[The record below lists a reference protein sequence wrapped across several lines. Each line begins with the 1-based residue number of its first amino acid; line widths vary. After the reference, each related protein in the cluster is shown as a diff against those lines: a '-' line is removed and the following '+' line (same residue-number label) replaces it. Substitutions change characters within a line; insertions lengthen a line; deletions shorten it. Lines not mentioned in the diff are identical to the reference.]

1 MKTTAPTAQRGPL
14 QRVSGL
20 GVDVYDHRQRC
31 NSEKHPRVSQL
42 FDARSHDP
50 SSCSSW
56 SQTNYMVRICLDPP
70 RQPAS
75 ASQGRVDGPCQAVDC
90 GLEAFRPRRSCDRAD
105 GSGMSRDTNPDDPEA
120 KSSITGRAPT
130 NIWPVGVHLEMAEQT
145 QRTCA
150 ASSDA
155 RSRPRSTLYYPTAH
169 PGVSV
174 ATPDRPTGLH
184 LIRIIQG
191 SILGLLG
198 GPARRRDDVGSRP
211 TAAGGLA
218 MHRP

>member
-1 MKTTAPTAQRGPL
+1 MAFVGR
-14 QRVSGL
+14 
-20 GVDVYDHRQRC
+20 
-31 NSEKHPRVSQL
+31 NS
-42 FDARSHDP
+42 A
-50 SSCSSW
+50 
-56 SQTNYMVRICLDPP
+56 Y
-70 RQPAS
+70 QP
-75 ASQGRVDGPCQAVDC
+75 GG
-90 GLEAFRPRRSCDRAD
+90 PRRSGDRAD
-105 GSGMSRDTNPDDPEA
+105 GSGMSRDTNLDDPEA

-130 NIWPVGVHLEMAEQT
+130 DICTVGVHLEMAEQT

-198 GPARRRDDVGSRP
+198 GPARRRDDVGSQP

-218 MHRP
+218 MYRTYSAQPGVAQNSS

>member
-1 MKTTAPTAQRGPL
+1 MTLGSDVTVKNTP
-14 QRVSGL
+14 VSANFSTLGAMIHHPALHGL
-20 GVDVYDHRQRC
+20 KRITWSEFARNHLASRPRPPKGRSMARAKQWIAVAKPSGRASPSAVAFVGR
-31 NSEKHPRVSQL
+31 NS
-42 FDARSHDP
+42 A
-50 SSCSSW
+50 
-56 SQTNYMVRICLDPP
+56 Y
-70 RQPAS
+70 QP
-75 ASQGRVDGPCQAVDC
+75 GG
-90 GLEAFRPRRSCDRAD
+90 PRRSGDRAD
-105 GSGMSRDTNPDDPEA
+105 GSGMSRVGILDDPEA

-198 GPARRRDDVGSRP
+198 VPARRRDDVGSQP
-211 TAAGGLA
+211 TAAGGLT
-218 MHRP
+218 MYRP

>member
-1 MKTTAPTAQRGPL
+1 MVSNELHGPNL
-14 QRVSGL
+14 LGFTSPAGL
-20 GVDVYDHRQRC
+20 GL
-31 NSEKHPRVSQL
+31 PRAGRWPVPSRGWR
-42 FDARSHDP
+42 ARSLPAEPDGA
-50 SSCSSW
+50 
-56 SQTNYMVRICLDPP
+56 Y
-70 RQPAS
+70 QP
-75 ASQGRVDGPCQAVDC
+75 GG
-90 GLEAFRPRRSCDRAD
+90 PRRSGDRAD
-105 GSGMSRDTNPDDPEA
+105 GSGMSRVGILDDPEA

-130 NIWPVGVHLEMAEQT
+130 NICTVGVHLEMAEQT
-145 QRTCA
+145 QRTCS

-155 RSRPRSTLYYPTAH
+155 RSRPRSTLYYLAAH

-211 TAAGGLA
+211 TAAGGLT
-218 MHRP
+218 MYRP

>member
-1 MKTTAPTAQRGPL
+1 MAF
-14 QRVSGL
+14 L
-20 GVDVYDHRQRC
+20 GRDGVY
-31 NSEKHPRVSQL
+31 
-42 FDARSHDP
+42 
-50 SSCSSW
+50 
-56 SQTNYMVRICLDPP
+56 
-70 RQPAS
+70 QP
-75 ASQGRVDGPCQAVDC
+75 GG
-90 GLEAFRPRRSCDRAD
+90 PRRSGDRAD
-105 GSGMSRDTNPDDPEA
+105 GSGMSRVGILDDPEA
-120 KSSITGRAPT
+120 KSSINGRAPT
-130 NIWPVGVHLEMAEQT
+130 NKFTRNICTVGVHLEMAEQT

-218 MHRP
+218 MYRP

>member
-1 MKTTAPTAQRGPL
+1 MASKR
-14 QRVSGL
+14 SG
-20 GVDVYDHRQRC
+20 RA
-31 NSEKHPRVSQL
+31 SP
-42 FDARSHDP
+42 P
-50 SSCSSW
+50 S
-56 SQTNYMVRICLDPP
+56 VRK
-70 RQPAS
+70 S
-75 ASQGRVDGPCQAVDC
+75 ADFGAYEPGAYKFGADK
-90 GLEAFRPRRSCDRAD
+90 FD
-105 GSGMSRDTNPDDPEA
+105 GSGMSRDTNLDDPEA
-120 KSSITGRAPT
+120 KSSIIGRAPT
-130 NIWPVGVHLEMAEQT
+130 DIWPVGVHLEMAEQT

>member
-1 MKTTAPTAQRGPL
+1 M
-14 QRVSGL
+14 
-20 GVDVYDHRQRC
+20 DVHDYRQRC

-42 FDARSHDP
+42 FDARSHHPPLAGFMGRSDK
-50 SSCSSW
+50 
-56 SQTNYMVRICLDPP
+56 MVSVCLESHG
-70 RQPAS
+70 QPAS
-75 ASQGRVDGPCQAVDC
+75 ASQDRVDGPYQAVDR
-90 GLEAFRPRRSCDRAD
+90 GREAFRPSL
-105 GSGMSRDTNPDDPEA
+105 
-120 KSSITGRAPT
+120 TGRATT

>member
-1 MKTTAPTAQRGPL
+1 MAF
-14 QRVSGL
+14 L
-20 GVDVYDHRQRC
+20 GR
-31 NSEKHPRVSQL
+31 
-42 FDARSHDP
+42 DAA
-50 SSCSSW
+50 
-56 SQTNYMVRICLDPP
+56 Y
-70 RQPAS
+70 QP
-75 ASQGRVDGPCQAVDC
+75 GG
-90 GLEAFRPRRSCDRAD
+90 PRRSGDRAD
-105 GSGMSRDTNPDDPEA
+105 GSGMSRVGILDDPEPL
-120 KSSITGRAPT
+120 SVQTGRAPT

-155 RSRPRSTLYYPTAH
+155 RSRPRSMLYYPIAH

-211 TAAGGLA
+211 TAAGGLT
-218 MHRP
+218 MYRP

>member
-1 MKTTAPTAQRGPL
+1 MIHHPALHGLKRITW
-14 QRVSGL
+14 SGFAWNHL
-20 GVDVYDHRQRC
+20 ASR
-31 NSEKHPRVSQL
+31 PRPPKGRSM
-42 FDARSHDP
+42 ARAKQWIAVAKP
-50 SSCSSW
+50 SGRASPSAVAFVGR
-56 SQTNYMVRICLDPP
+56 NGAY
-70 RQPAS
+70 QP
-75 ASQGRVDGPCQAVDC
+75 GG
-90 GLEAFRPRRSCDRAD
+90 PRRSGDRAD
-105 GSGMSRDTNPDDPEA
+105 GSGMSRVGILDDPEPL
-120 KSSITGRAPT
+120 SVQTGRTPT
-130 NIWPVGVHLEMAEQT
+130 NICTVGVLLEMAEQT

-155 RSRPRSTLYYPTAH
+155 RSRPRSTLYYPSAH

-211 TAAGGLA
+211 TAAGGLT
-218 MHRP
+218 MYRP